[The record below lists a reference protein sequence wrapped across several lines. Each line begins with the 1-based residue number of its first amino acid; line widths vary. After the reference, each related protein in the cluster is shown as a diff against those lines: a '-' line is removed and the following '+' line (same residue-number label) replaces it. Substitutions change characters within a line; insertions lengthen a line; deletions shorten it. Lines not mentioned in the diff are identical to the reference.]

1 MPIGDIDLIIILLSL
16 WLTITSVPSEK
27 NLFKYYLTENLPTV
41 SDVNCTLPEPDR
53 LLIGE
58 ALVPNRLSGN
68 ADGLAV
74 LCPLTAGEGG
84 NSLRVTG

>member
-1 MPIGDIDLIIILLSL
+1 M
-16 WLTITSVPSEK
+16 
-27 NLFKYYLTENLPTV
+27 
-41 SDVNCTLPEPDR
+41 NCTLPEPDR

-68 ADGLAV
+68 VDGLAV